1 MYNYY
6 IYSKYLIFMENQLPV
21 YIAVVNLEGDDTGMQ
36 LVSFVDEP
44 AIEENFLSFE
54 DQKEMVTLAVQDEEK
69 RMCYGPIMLANK
81 KIYRRTDEGF
91 EYMIVFTPENIELM
105 LQKFMSQ
112 NNGNNVDEN
121 HSFKLIDGVTLCQV
135 FIKDT
140 EKGINPTD
148 FPDAEDGSLFGIYHV
163 DDDQLWEDV
172 KNGEVKGFS
181 LAGNFDLEK
190 AETKQFTK
198 INPINE
204 KRNMSKLNRI
214 KQMLKTMLEVFGDI
228 STNRGTL
235 IWDGD
240 EEIKEGDAVKLLDG
254 ENNEVDAE
262 DGDYQTDDKRIIVV
276 KEGKVAEIKDVE
288 EEEPENSE
296 ETPAEDAPEEDVNA
310 SAEPEDSKMKQ
321 AFVAMAEAT
330 NETYDEKYRKI
341 YAAIYDKGYE
351 YAYVVEASD
360 DYAIISSWGE
370 DELEH
375 YFKFDL
381 TWDEEGNV
389 SVSDPVEVKR
399 TYVPIDEEPEQ
410 EEEKPAEE
418 PENEEPAEEEA
429 ANNEPA
435 ALSAQEEFAKL
446 DGGKKVSSNKRVE
459 ELRKRGYKINM

>member
-1 MYNYY
+1 MTYNNLP
-6 IYSKYLIFMENQLPV
+6 IYQAIVDF
-21 YIAVVNLEGDDTGMQ
+21 DDNNTGMICIS
-36 LVSFVDEP
+36 LVDEP
-44 AIEENFLSFE
+44 AVEADFLAFDKDNQPLQFKVENEE
-54 DQKEMVTLAVQDEEK
+54 QRMVFGLVMAAD
-69 RMCYGPIMLANK
+69 MP
-81 KIYRRTDEGF
+81 IYRRTDDGY
-91 EYMIVFTPENIELM
+91 EYYITFSKETIRTMAEKYFKEDK
-105 LQKFMSQ
+105 Q
-112 NNGNNVDEN
+112 NNVDTQHN
-121 HSFKLIDGVTLCQV
+121 FKLEDGVTMVQM
-135 FIKDT
+135 FIKDSDN
-140 EKGINPTD
+140 GINPVG
-148 FPDAEDGSLFGIYHV
+148 FEGYKDGSLFAQFHIEN
-163 DDDQLWEDV
+163 DDVWESI
-172 KNGEVKGFS
+172 KEGTYKGFS
-181 LAGNFDLEK
+181 LAGNFNLEK
-190 AETKQFTK
+190 MNINKPIEDTKT
-198 INPINE
+198 
-204 KRNMSKLNRI
+204 MSKLNRV
-214 KQMLKTMLEVFGDI
+214 KEMLKAMLQVFGDVA
-228 STNRGTL
+228 TDKGTL
-235 IWDGD
+235 MYDGD

-254 ENNEVDAE
+254 EGNEVDAE
-262 DGDYQTDDKRIIVV
+262 DGDYRTEDKRIIVV

-429 ANNEPA
+429 SKNEPA

>member
-1 MYNYY
+1 MTYNNLP
-6 IYSKYLIFMENQLPV
+6 IYQAIVDF
-21 YIAVVNLEGDDTGMQ
+21 DDNNTGMICIS
-36 LVSFVDEP
+36 LVDEP
-44 AIEENFLSFE
+44 AVEADFLAFDKDNQPLQFKVENEE
-54 DQKEMVTLAVQDEEK
+54 QRMVFGLVMAAD
-69 RMCYGPIMLANK
+69 MP
-81 KIYRRTDEGF
+81 IYRRTGDGY
-91 EYMIVFTPENIELM
+91 EYYITFSKETIRTMAEKYFKEDK
-105 LQKFMSQ
+105 Q
-112 NNGNNVDEN
+112 NNVDTQHN
-121 HSFKLIDGVTLCQV
+121 FKLEDGVTMVQM
-135 FIKDT
+135 FIKDSDN
-140 EKGINPTD
+140 GINPVGFED
-148 FPDAEDGSLFGIYHV
+148 YKDGSLFAQFHIEN
-163 DDDQLWEDV
+163 DDVWESI
-172 KNGEVKGFS
+172 KEGTYKGFS
-181 LAGNFDLEK
+181 LAGNFNLEK
-190 AETKQFTK
+190 MNINKPIEDTKT
-198 INPINE
+198 
-204 KRNMSKLNRI
+204 MSKLNRV
-214 KQMLKTMLEVFGDI
+214 KEMLKAMLQVFGDVA
-228 STNRGTL
+228 TDKGTL
-235 IWDGD
+235 MYDGD

-254 ENNEVDAE
+254 EGNEVDAE
-262 DGDYQTDDKRIIVV
+262 DGDYRTEDKRIIVV

-399 TYVPIDEEPEQ
+399 TYVPIDEEPEP

-418 PENEEPAEEEA
+418 SENEEPADEEA
-429 ANNEPA
+429 TKNEPA

-446 DGGKKVSSNKRVE
+446 DGNKKVSSNKRVE

>member
-1 MYNYY
+1 MTYNNLP
-6 IYSKYLIFMENQLPV
+6 IYQAIVDF
-21 YIAVVNLEGDDTGMQ
+21 DDNNTGMICIS
-36 LVSFVDEP
+36 LVDEP
-44 AIEENFLSFE
+44 AVEADFLAFDKDNQPLQFKVENEE
-54 DQKEMVTLAVQDEEK
+54 QRMVFGLVMAAD
-69 RMCYGPIMLANK
+69 MP
-81 KIYRRTDEGF
+81 IYRRTDDGY
-91 EYMIVFTPENIELM
+91 EYYITFSKETIRTMAEKYFKEDK
-105 LQKFMSQ
+105 Q
-112 NNGNNVDEN
+112 NNVDTQHN
-121 HSFKLIDGVTLCQV
+121 FKLEDGVTMVQM
-135 FIKDT
+135 FIKDSDN
-140 EKGINPTD
+140 GINPVGFED
-148 FPDAEDGSLFGIYHV
+148 YKDGSLFAQFHIEN
-163 DDDQLWEDV
+163 DDVWESI
-172 KNGEVKGFS
+172 KEGTYKGFS
-181 LAGNFDLEK
+181 LAGNFNLEK
-190 AETKQFTK
+190 MNINKPIEDTKT
-198 INPINE
+198 
-204 KRNMSKLNRI
+204 MSKLNRV
-214 KQMLKTMLEVFGDI
+214 KEMLKAMLQVFGDVA
-228 STNRGTL
+228 TDKGTL
-235 IWDGD
+235 MYDGD

-254 ENNEVDAE
+254 EGNEVDAE
-262 DGDYQTDDKRIIVV
+262 DGDYRTEDKRIIVV

-310 SAEPEDSKMKQ
+310 SAEPKDSKMKQ

-341 YAAIYDKGYE
+341 YEAIYDKGYE

-399 TYVPIDEEPEQ
+399 TYVPIDEEPEP

-429 ANNEPA
+429 SKNEPA

-446 DGGKKVSSNKRVE
+446 DGNKKVSSNKRVE